1 LYKGGGTVFGPKP
14 HKYDIKLN
22 RKVKDL
28 AKMSALAYK
37 AKANAIVVVEDV
49 TLETPKTKS
58 FMSILNSLNVGEK
71 KLMFILPE
79 YNDNVYISSR
89 NVSSVLTML
98 MSDVNTYDIVNSEV
112 LVLTESAAKIFAGS
126 EEEEVPA

>member
-1 LYKGGGTVFGPKP
+1 
-14 HKYDIKLN
+14 
-22 RKVKDL
+22 
-28 AKMSALAYK
+28 
-37 AKANAIVVVEDV
+37 
-49 TLETPKTKS
+49 
-58 FMSILNSLNVGEK
+58 MSILNSLNVGEK

>member
-1 LYKGGGTVFGPKP
+1 
-14 HKYDIKLN
+14 
-22 RKVKDL
+22 
-28 AKMSALAYK
+28 MSALAYK